1 MNLWIQKLTLPW
13 LLLAGLS
20 WAEPAKKSPDLKL
33 PPGGNGPIR
42 VLIQHQPGTQ
52 AQLGQ
57 LLQQLGGASFGRLA
71 DDLASAELPLSV
83 VDMLLSRTEVRYVT
97 PDRPV
102 RGALEFAVPTIGAD
116 LALRAGWDG
125 EGVSIAVIDSG
136 INKKS
141 EDLGLIVGPV
151 KQALASRVIYEES
164 FVPGDRSPQ
173 DRYGHGTHVAG
184 ILAGNAANST
194 GPTFFRT
201 FRGVAPAVRLVNLKV
216 LDDQG
221 RGSDSSV
228 IAAIERAIQL
238 KNALNIRVINLSVGR
253 PVFESFRLDPLCQ
266 AVERAWRAGI
276 VVVVAAGNYG
286 RINSF
291 NNSGY
296 GTITAPANDPFVI
309 TVGAMKDMGTL
320 SRADDRIASY
330 SSKGPTLADAIV
342 KPDLVAPGN
351 RIISVA
357 SPWSLLTSA
366 STANRVPWTY
376 YSRLSLPGYSTD
388 YVLLSG
394 TSMAAPMAAAT
405 AAAMLQK
412 DPSLTPDTIKA
423 RLMKTATKTFP
434 LMSTAYDPTTGRSYT
449 SYYDIFT
456 VGAGYLDSWAAL
468 NSTDQASGLGS
479 AASPRV
485 SFDSSSRTLRVVNGT
500 YAPWAAP
507 AIWGTS
513 SAWGIPAV
521 WGTSAFSD
529 GSASVWGA
537 STVTTSVDALSAAW
551 GTYEA
556 EALSAAWGTY
566 ESEAMSR
573 MTGGEN

>member
-1 MNLWIQKLTLPW
+1 MIRILS
-13 LLLAGLS
+13 LLFLACALLS
-20 WAEPAKKSPDLKL
+20 ANSAKISPDLK
-33 PPGGNGPIR
+33 
-42 VLIQHQPGTQ
+42 VLQPTAGSVDVIVQH
-52 AQLGQ
+52 AQGSAD
-57 LLQQLGGASFGRLA
+57 LLRTLAASLGGVVKLQLSPLMS
-71 DDLASAELPLSV
+71 LVSLPVSS
-83 VDMLLSRTEVRYVT
+83 LLSLANDPAVRYIS
-97 PDRPV
+97 PDRSV
-102 RGALEFAVPTIGAD
+102 AGSLEFAVPTIGAD
-116 LALRAGWDG
+116 LMMRNGWTG
-125 EGVSIAVIDSG
+125 SGVTVAVIDSG
-136 INKKS
+136 INKTADFGMPS
-141 EDLGLIVGPV
+141 GLLSPSLV
-151 KQALASRVIYEES
+151 SRVVYEEN
-164 FVPGDRSPQ
+164 FVPGELLTSDG
-173 DRYGHGTHVAG
+173 YGHGTHVAG
-184 ILAGNAANST
+184 ILAGNGANSS
-194 GPTFFRT
+194 GSNFFKT
-201 FRGVAPAVRLVNLKV
+201 FRGVAPEVRLVNLRV
-216 LDDQG
+216 LDGRG
-221 RGSDSSV
+221 RGSDSAV
-228 IAAIERAIQL
+228 IAALERAIQL
-238 KNALNIRVINLSVGR
+238 RSLLNIRVINLSVGR
-253 PVFESFRLDPLCQ
+253 PVFESHKLDPLCQ
-266 AVERAWRAGI
+266 AVERAWQAGI
-276 VVVVAAGNYG
+276 VVVVAAGNSG
-286 RINSF
+286 RNNTF
-291 NNSGY
+291 NNLGY
-296 GTITAPANDPFVI
+296 GTITSPANDPFVI
-309 TVGAMKDMGTL
+309 TVGAMKDVGTP
-320 SRADDRIASY
+320 SRTDDLIASY

>member
-1 MNLWIQKLTLPW
+1 
-13 LLLAGLS
+13 
-20 WAEPAKKSPDLKL
+20 
-33 PPGGNGPIR
+33 
-42 VLIQHQPGTQ
+42 
-52 AQLGQ
+52 
-57 LLQQLGGASFGRLA
+57 
-71 DDLASAELPLSV
+71 
-83 VDMLLSRTEVRYVT
+83 MLLSRTEVRYVT

-141 EDLGLIVGPV
+141 EDLGLTVGPV
-151 KQALASRVIYEES
+151 KSALASRVIYEES
-164 FVPGDRSPQ
+164 FVPRDRSPE

-286 RINSF
+286 RTNSF

-330 SSKGPTLADAIV
+330 SSKGPTLFDQIV

-351 RIISVA
+351 RIVSA
-357 SPWSLLTSA
+357 AAPRSTLMSATTLNLLPW
-366 STANRVPWTY
+366 NY
-376 YSRLSLPGYSTD
+376 YMNPAPPGYSAD
-388 YVLLSG
+388 YFYLSG
-394 TSMAAPMAAAT
+394 TSMAAPMVSAT
-405 AAAMLQK
+405 AALLLEK
-412 DPSLTPDTIKA
+412 EPDLTPDTVKA
-423 RLMKTATKTFP
+423 RLMKSASKTFP
-434 LMSTAYDPTTGRSYT
+434 LSSTAIDPVTEAVFT
-449 SYYDIFT
+449 SQYDIFT
-456 VGAGYLDSWAAL
+456 VGAGYLDAWAAL
-468 NSTDQASGLGS
+468 NSTETAGGVGS
-479 AASPRV
+479 AASPRAV
-485 SFDSSSRTLRVVNGT
+485 YEPQRRIIRVVNGQ
-500 YAPWAAP
+500 YAPWASSAM
-507 AIWGTS
+507 WGTS
-513 SAWGIPAV
+513 AVWGTAAVWGTNAFVEGSSAV
-521 WGTSAFSD
+521 WGTSA
-529 GSASVWGA
+529 VWGSLEA
-537 STVTTSVDALSAAW
+537 TSAVW
-551 GTYEA
+551 GSFDA
-556 EALSAAWGTY
+556 EALSAVWGTF
-566 ESEAMSR
+566 EAEAMNR

>member
-1 MNLWIQKLTLPW
+1 
-13 LLLAGLS
+13 
-20 WAEPAKKSPDLKL
+20 
-33 PPGGNGPIR
+33 
-42 VLIQHQPGTQ
+42 
-52 AQLGQ
+52 
-57 LLQQLGGASFGRLA
+57 
-71 DDLASAELPLSV
+71 
-83 VDMLLSRTEVRYVT
+83 MLLSRTEVRYVT